1 MLSIVFV
8 FSFGNKH
15 DKSSRSPGPSCTF
28 WAPESTHFAWNSY
41 TAVYSSLCT
50 QTNLR
55 VTYSGQTGGWSES
68 TLILTN
74 QSQSKITRLIRV
86 DQSQASKLVT
96 VGPPST
102 PAEIFRNPRTTFEI
116 SNGGKRVRVRL
127 IPKIVAY
134 LSCSPGRTH
143 FARTNSSI

>member
-1 MLSIVFV
+1 MESELILA
-8 FSFGNKH
+8 N
-15 DKSSRSPGPSCTF
+15 DLL
-28 WAPESTHFAWNSY
+28 STHFAWNSY
-41 TAVYSSLCT
+41 TADYSSLCT

-96 VGPPST
+96 EDRDGQTKKLLIGFS
-102 PAEIFRNPRTTFEI
+102 AH
-116 SNGGKRVRVRL
+116 GGAKNIYKVLKYVESFYAL
-127 IPKIVAY
+127 LV
-134 LSCSPGRTH
+134 
-143 FARTNSSI
+143 